1 MAPLLASL
9 VPFKLAVPPV
19 LLLARV
25 CPEPRVNFFADTGA
39 PVALPLNLPQTSGT
53 AHLLAATLER
63 VLDGDTFVAQ
73 VDLGYRTWI
82 TQKFRLR
89 GIDTP

>member
-1 MAPLLASL
+1 MESFHSGLIVRAVKDGDDHHAIIS
-9 VPFKLAVPPV
+9 PFDK
-19 LLLARV
+19 ARLYTYV
-25 CPEPRVNFFADTGA
+25 
-39 PVALPLNLPQTSGT
+39 
-53 AHLLAATLER
+53 ATLER